1 MTDPRLEALRAAGAH
16 HHDPARFHYLE
27 VLARRL
33 PGQPPAVQRL
43 LAHKLEAAL
52 ASYPQKPPCTT
63 ASTRHERH
71 ANAGTALAQLNQSLG
86 MPRHS
91 AAAGDPFA
99 VDSAPLPALKSVHQ
113 FSKAWSHIAA
123 EQQVVQALHRGPEN
137 AGPLNAHKLVLRSL
151 SLMRTLS
158 PYYLR
163 HFMAHMDTLL
173 WLDQA
178 SHKPPS
184 PAHRPARKARSKP

>member
-1 MTDPRLEALRAAGAH
+1 MTNPRLEALRAAGAH
-16 HHDPARFHYLE
+16 QHDPARFHYME

-33 PGQPPAVQRL
+33 PDQPPAVQRL

-52 ASYPQKPPCTT
+52 ASYPQKPPHTPP
-63 ASTRHERH
+63 STGHERR
-71 ANAGTALAQLNQSLG
+71 ASADSALARLNQSLG
-86 MPRHS
+86 IHRHS
-91 AAAGDPFA
+91 TGGIDPFA
-99 VDSAPLPALKSVHQ
+99 VDNAPLPALKSVHQ

-151 SLMRTLS
+151 SLMRSLS
-158 PYYLR
+158 TDYLR
-163 HFMAHMDTLL
+163 HFMAHMDTLM

-178 SHKPPS
+178 GHKPPS
-184 PAHRPARKARSKP
+184 RAARPARKARSKP

>member
-1 MTDPRLEALRAAGAH
+1 MTDPRLEALRAADAH

-52 ASYPQKPPCTT
+52 SSYLQKPPHATP
-63 ASTRHERH
+63 STRHERH
-71 ANAGTALAQLNQSLG
+71 ANADSALAQLNQSLG

-91 AAAGDPFA
+91 AGGGDPFA

-158 PYYLR
+158 PDYLR
-163 HFMAHMDTLL
+163 YFMAHMDTLL

-178 SHKPPS
+178 SHKPATAAP
-184 PAHRPARKARSKP
+184 RPARKARSKP

>member
-16 HHDPARFHYLE
+16 HHAPARFHYLE

-52 ASYPQKPPCTT
+52 ASYPQKAPHTT
-63 ASTRHERH
+63 PSTRHERH
-71 ANAGTALAQLNQSLG
+71 ANAGSALAQLNQSLG
-86 MPRHS
+86 MPRQS

-99 VDSAPLPALKSVHQ
+99 MDSAPLPALKSVHQ

-158 PYYLR
+158 PDYLR

-178 SHKPPS
+178 SHKPPT
-184 PAHRPARKARSKP
+184 PAPRPARKARSKH

>member
-1 MTDPRLEALRAAGAH
+1 M
-16 HHDPARFHYLE
+16 
-27 VLARRL
+27 
-33 PGQPPAVQRL
+33 QQL

-52 ASYPQKPPCTT
+52 ASYPQKPPRTT

-71 ANAGTALAQLNQSLG
+71 ANGDSALAQLNQSLG

-113 FSKAWSHIAA
+113 FSKTWSHIAA

-158 PYYLR
+158 PDYLR

-173 WLDQA
+173 CLDQA
-178 SHKPPS
+178 SHKPATAAP
-184 PAHRPARKARSKP
+184 RPARKARSKH

>member
-43 LAHKLEAAL
+43 LAHKLESAL
-52 ASYPQKPPCTT
+52 ARYTQNPPRTKP
-63 ASTRHERH
+63 SIGHQSH
-71 ANAGTALAQLNQSLG
+71 ANPNSPLARLNQSLG
-86 MPRHS
+86 IPQPS
-91 AAAGDPFA
+91 TAGGDPFV
-99 VDSAPLPALKSVHQ
+99 VDSAPLPALKSAHQ

-151 SLMRTLS
+151 SLMRSLS
-158 PYYLR
+158 PDYLR
-163 HFMAHMDTLL
+163 HFMAQMDTLL

-178 SHKPPS
+178 SHKAPS
-184 PAHRPARKARSKP
+184 PATRAARKARSKP